1 MTFISLIMKPR
12 NALYMKV
19 SYVSSFSLGLANVK
33 SKISSDVKN
42 RTSLSSES
50 ADPFVPRLYVFLRL
64 KMMVATISEMN
75 TPVMIPTTTAIIPDK
90 LNFELRFFSKSCLFT
105 SKSGIS
111 FSEVYLSVT
120 IVVDVVDRTIGVSVL
135 FVGFSVFRLVV
146 VEIGIIVV
154 LVDDLNVT
162 GSISSFGFIEKPVL
176 TVAISITVLFSAGGT
191 ETATPS

>member
-1 MTFISLIMKPR
+1 MILSLCDNPFPMTFISLIMKPR
-12 NALYMKV
+12 NPLYMKV

-64 KMMVATISEMN
+64 RMMIATISEMN

-105 SKSGIS
+105 SKSAEMNTH
-111 FSEVYLSVT
+111 FDY
-120 IVVDVVDRTIGVSVL
+120 R
-135 FVGFSVFRLVV
+135 
-146 VEIGIIVV
+146 
-154 LVDDLNVT
+154 
-162 GSISSFGFIEKPVL
+162 
-176 TVAISITVLFSAGGT
+176 
-191 ETATPS
+191 